1 MEDIYKNFEIKEYLL
16 NYEPNSWKKIV
27 EQLALLGIKY
37 LKSKPPKTNG
47 YTLQELINLNNIEQ
61 TKKVTVE
68 AKKNFNIKQTKNKS
82 GYGSKTI
89 STIKGLASVR
99 GLLRGRIF
107 LWKTNQKIIITEIK

>member
-47 YTLQELINLNNIEQ
+47 YTLQELINLNNIDQ

-68 AKKNFNIKQTKNKS
+68 AKKNVNIKQTKNKKTTEV
-82 GYGSKTI
+82 GNAATAIVLKYVQIAINYYLGS
-89 STIKGLASVR
+89 R
-99 GLLRGRIF
+99 
-107 LWKTNQKIIITEIK
+107 